1 MGKSKNNEYTCP
13 QSEFVKMLAS
23 ELNVSQDVA
32 KHIYTVF
39 YVVLLKQLKEYDTV
53 PLTPFIKVSRK
64 MTKEKRMYNN
74 KTGEYYNT
82 EPKEKLYARVA
93 TRSQNVEDF
102 QKYLDDY
109 EERLRKQAEYEVL
122 LEQERQ
128 ERELEKQRRKE
139 ELARERRNKQRR
151 SRYKRK
157 KYDERT
163 RAIERMLHY
172 EGILEEH
179 EKDRYR
185 KELRRRKKGYK

>member
-1 MGKSKNNEYTCP
+1 MGKAKNNENLCP
-13 QSEFVKMLAS
+13 QSEFVRMLAN
-23 ELNVSQDVA
+23 ELGVTQVVA
-32 KHIYTVF
+32 KHIYMVF
-39 YVVLLKQLKEYDTV
+39 YIVLLKQLKEYDTV
-53 PLTPFIKVSRK
+53 NITPFIKVGRK
-64 MTKEKRMYNN
+64 TTKEKNMYNN
-74 KTGEYYNT
+74 KTGEYYKV
-82 EPKEKLYARVA
+82 EPKEVLYARVA
-93 TRSQNVEDF
+93 TRSQNIEDF

-122 LEQERQ
+122 LEQEKQ
-128 ERELEKQRRKE
+128 ERELEKQKRKE

-151 SRYKRK
+151 SRYHKR